1 MFDDD
6 ALVFYIVKVIEHFV
20 DIHQIPDK
28 NYIASDLLELIQKDH
43 DYHDLLEQTQS
54 IMKRLI
60 KMKHEKIKT
69 YKIRLVLMESIWN
82 NFLRVYSKK
91 LII

>member
-28 NYIASDLLELIQKDH
+28 NYIASDLLELIQK
-43 DYHDLLEQTQS
+43 
-54 IMKRLI
+54 IMITMIYLN
-60 KMKHEKIKT
+60 KHK
-69 YKIRLVLMESIWN
+69 VS
-82 NFLRVYSKK
+82 
-91 LII
+91 